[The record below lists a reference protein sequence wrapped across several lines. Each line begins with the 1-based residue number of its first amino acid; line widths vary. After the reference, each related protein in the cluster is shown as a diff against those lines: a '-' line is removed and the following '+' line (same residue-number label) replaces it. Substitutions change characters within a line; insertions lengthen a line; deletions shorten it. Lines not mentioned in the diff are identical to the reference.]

1 MTTLSLPIE
10 RLKPRYDVVVIGSGY
25 GGGIAASRLA
35 RAGKTVCVLERGR
48 ELQPG
53 QYPRTELELTR
64 EVQMAAGPIRVGA
77 RTALFDLRFNKD
89 INVIIGCGLGGTS
102 LINAGI
108 ALRPDPRVFEDSLWP
123 VEIRSDAP
131 LDRYFRRAED
141 MLKPAVYPDKYPR
154 LNRLEAITECAQ
166 PLKAGTRRVPV
177 LVNFDELANG
187 VNHASV
193 PQRACVGCG
202 DCVTGCNY
210 SAKNTVLMNYLPDAR
225 NHGAELFTEIEARH
239 VEHDGVAWR
248 VVCETT
254 RADTARREIAV
265 TAGISVLAAG
275 ALGSTEI
282 LLRSREMGLR
292 VSDALGT
299 RFSGNGDT
307 IGFAY
312 NCDRPINGVGFG
324 ALEPGEA
331 DPVGACSTTM
341 LDLRSNRALDEGM
354 VIVDGTIPGG
364 VSKLLA
370 PMLAAGA
377 RLTGE
382 DTDRG
387 IGDKLQEWTR
397 ELASKLAGPRVGAV
411 RNTLF
416 MLAVGHDDAGGK
428 MHLEHDRLYI
438 AWPGIGA
445 QQHFTQASQTMRA
458 AAAALGGTYIPNP
471 VWNALTNHNLITGH
485 PLGGCAMADSAT
497 LGVVNHKG
505 QVYRGDAPD
514 AVHEGLYVMDG
525 AVIPRSLGVNP
536 LLTIS
541 ALAERSCEHMVQN
554 YS

>member
-1 MTTLSLPIE
+1 MTALSLPIIQ
-10 RLKPRYDVVVIGSGY
+10 LKVSYDVVVIGSGY

-53 QYPRTELELTR
+53 EYPRTELELAHD
-64 EVQMAAGPIRVGA
+64 VQVDAGPIRLGSP
-77 RTALFDLRFNKD
+77 TALFDLRFNKD
-89 INVIIGCGLGGTS
+89 INVVVGCGLGGTS

-108 ALRPDPRVFEDSLWP
+108 ALRPDSRVFEDPRWP
-123 VEIRSDAP
+123 AEIRRDAP

-154 LNRLEAITECAQ
+154 LNRREAITDCAQ
-166 PLKAGTRRVPV
+166 LLNASVRPAPV
-177 LVNFDELANG
+177 LVNFDELPNG
-187 VNHASV
+187 INHAGV
-193 PQRACVGCG
+193 LQRACVGCG

-225 NHGAELFTEIEARH
+225 NHGAELFTEVEVRH
-239 VEHDGVAWR
+239 VQRESGAWR
-248 VVCETT
+248 VVCDAAS
-254 RADTARREIAV
+254 ADTGKREIAV
-265 TAGISVLAAG
+265 TARIVVLAAG

-282 LLRSREMGLR
+282 LLRSRERGLH

-324 ALEPGEA
+324 ARAVGEA
-331 DPVGACSTTM
+331 EPVGPCSTTVV
-341 LDLRSNRALDEGM
+341 DLRSNRVLDESM
-354 VIVDGTIPGG
+354 VMVDGTIPGG

-370 PMLAAGA
+370 VMLAAGA
-377 RLTGE
+377 RVTGE
-382 DTDRG
+382 DTDTG
-387 IGDKLQEWTR
+387 IRDRFKEWAR
-397 ELASKLAGPRVGAV
+397 ELASKVGGPRVGAV
-411 RNTLF
+411 QNTMF
-416 MLAVGHDDAGGK
+416 MLTVGHDDAAGV
-428 MHLEHDRLYI
+428 MHLEHDRLRI

-445 QQHFTQASQTMRA
+445 QPHFTQASQTMRA

-471 VWNALTNHNLITGH
+471 VWNELTNHNVITGH
-485 PLGGCAMADSAT
+485 PLGGCAMADSAA

-505 QVYRGDAPD
+505 QVYQGDAPD
-514 AVHEGLYVMDG
+514 AVYEGLYVMDG

-541 ALAERSCEHMVQN
+541 ALAERNCEYLVQN
-554 YS
+554 RG